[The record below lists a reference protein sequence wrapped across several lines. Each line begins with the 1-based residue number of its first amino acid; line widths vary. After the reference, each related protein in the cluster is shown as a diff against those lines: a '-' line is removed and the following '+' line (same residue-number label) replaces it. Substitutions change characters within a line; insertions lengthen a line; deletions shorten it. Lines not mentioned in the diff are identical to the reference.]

1 LVYVDDAEVSKYGRN
16 WFHLTADSLAELH
29 AFAAAIGVPNRAFH
43 VGARHPHYDVTEAQR
58 IQALRRGAKP
68 VNAREIVRVAKRA
81 AIHAV
86 REARSCRQSQLA
98 LFV

>member
-1 LVYVDDAEVSKYGRN
+1 
-16 WFHLTADSLAELH
+16 
-29 AFAAAIGVPNRAFH
+29 
-43 VGARHPHYDVTEAQR
+43 
-58 IQALRRGAKP
+58 